1 MKGKK
6 MSVRERLELLRTS
19 KEERKIVF
27 KEILAHVRRGRSL
40 SCYGLIDE
48 RTIFNYIVK
57 FPDEFIAEELDIALR
72 DAQEGWENIGRRQA
86 EGSCIGN
93 SRSWFYN
100 MAHRYKWS
108 DRVDVTTEH
117 KGEVKVN
124 IVNYGSPSTSNDII
138 ET

>member
-6 MSVRERLELLRTS
+6 MGAREELALLESSSVYRRR
-19 KEERKIVF
+19 VF
-27 KEILAHVRRGRSL
+27 KDLIAHIVKGMSIQCF
-40 SCYGLIDE
+40 STMGE
-48 RTIFNYIVK
+48 QMIFNYMTR
-57 FPDEFIAEELDIALR
+57 FPEDFIASDLDKAMR
-72 DAQEGWENIGRRQA
+72 DGQEGWENIGRRQA

-124 IVNYGSPSTSNDII
+124 IVNYGSPSTLDSTV
-138 ET
+138 EA